1 LGALAVIGFGSFVVV
16 SAIVGLRLLRIAI
29 RTGEVPELAIGTA
42 LFAGGG
48 VGHGLIVA
56 SFALHA
62 FPAAMTPIAV
72 LIGNA
77 AASAGA
83 IALAFGVWRMFRPFD
98 RWPRIVIGVI
108 VALLA
113 ISLLERLRN
122 IGIVPAPPQVFWTIT
137 IGGAVSFAWSAI
149 ESLRFHAMM
158 RRRMRIGL
166 ADAATTRRFLL
177 WGIAASAAVAIHVCA
192 AVNRFLDPGTIALPL
207 LLVQDALGLTA
218 AIGIWFAFFPPR
230 RRVQGEHVPG

>member
-1 LGALAVIGFGSFVVV
+1 MGALAAIGFGSFVLV

-29 RTGEVPELAIGTA
+29 RTGEAPELAIGTA

-48 VGHGLIVA
+48 IGHGLIVA

-62 FPAAMTPIAV
+62 FPAAVTPIAV
-72 LIGNA
+72 LVGNA

-83 IALAFGVWRMFRPFD
+83 IALAFGVWRMFRPAD
-98 RWPRIVIGVI
+98 RWPRLVIAAIVV
-108 VALLA
+108 LLVV
-113 ISLLERLRN
+113 SMLERLRN

-137 IGGAVSFAWSAI
+137 IGGAASYAWSAF

-166 ADAATTRRFLL
+166 ADAAITRRFLL

-230 RRVQGEHVPG
+230 RRVRSEPVPG